1 MRQGGVRALV
11 VGGVLA
17 VELVVAVAIV
27 KPGYAKLLLALGGVG
42 ALALVALV
50 PFLAACLYLALTA
63 SILYSTFFS
72 VHLGV
77 NASAPEML
85 LGALLLVAVVNPRR
99 HTWGGAAGGAI
110 AVFLAVVIGA
120 SALAISAGRVDL
132 HSCFDQARGFWM
144 LTFYYVIVR
153 LFPEPQ
159 QVRRLLAVAIGLAAV
174 SGVVALAVALGGSVN
189 SFLQDSGRQ
198 TIFEQGSTS
207 FLRVRFPG
215 VALSYGLFWVAVVA
229 VAASRRKRAAWSL
242 ALTGMAIG
250 IVVSFNRNMWVGLIL
265 GLAVMI
271 GIGGAR
277 VRYRLVLGL
286 VTAAAGIFVLVL
298 SGPEVAGPTSG
309 LHPLVERGSTLLSPK
324 AEANDSSL
332 RARGQETQQ
341 AWSAVSGH
349 LVTGLGPAVPWG
361 TFFSEDLGNGTYRRS
376 PQLFLHN
383 QYLYLVVVGG
393 VFALAAFL
401 AYLLV
406 IMRNAWVARAR
417 DPMLPALLV
426 GVVMIMLSATV
437 MISFTDDYFV
447 ATLALIGGAVA
458 SLSRPE
464 PAVVETQ
471 TRLSPAQTFQAVPQ
485 R

>member
-132 HSCFDQARGFWM
+132 HSCFDQGRSFWM

-153 LFPEPQ
+153 LFPEPR

-198 TIFEQGSTS
+198 TIYDQGFNG
-207 FLRVRFPG
+207 FLRVRLPG
-215 VALSYGLFWVAVVA
+215 VALAYSLFWVAVAAVA
-229 VAASRRKRAAWSL
+229 VSRRRRFAWGL
-242 ALTGMAIG
+242 GLTGMVIG
-250 IVVSFNRNMWVGLIL
+250 IVVSFNRNMWIGLIL

-271 GIGGAR
+271 ALGGTR
-277 VRYRLVLGL
+277 IRYRLVLTL
-286 VTAAAGIFVLVL
+286 VVAAAGIFVLVL
-298 SGPEVAGPTSG
+298 SGPDIAGPKSG
-309 LHPLVERGSTLLSPK
+309 LHPIVERGSTLLSPK
-324 AEANDSSL
+324 AEANDPSL
-332 RARGQETQQ
+332 RDRGKETQQ
-341 AWSAVSGH
+341 AWSVVKHH
-349 LVTGLGPAVPWG
+349 LVTGLGPGAQWG
-361 TFFSEDLGNGTYRRS
+361 TFYQEDLGNGTFLRV
-376 PQLFLHN
+376 PQVFLHN
-383 QYLYLVVVGG
+383 QYLYLVVAGG

-401 AYLLV
+401 GYLLV
-406 IMRNAWVARAR
+406 VLRTAWRWRTR
-417 DPMLPALLV
+417 DPALPALLV
-426 GVVMIMLSATV
+426 GVIMIMLSSIV
-437 MISFTDDYFV
+437 MISFTDENFV

-458 SLSRPE
+458 VLARPDE
-464 PAVVETQ
+464 QRV
-471 TRLSPAQTFQAVPQ
+471 AVPSPIVPA
-485 R
+485 RPLLAAPPR